1 MADWLITYGSW
12 ALAPFGLA
20 GMIVTGRKK
29 TWGWLLAL
37 TTQLL
42 WALYALGTAQ
52 YGFLIGTTSYAAV
65 YLDNYL
71 RWQTGRGLMA
81 RLGRR
86 AVPVPSAS
94 PELEALRL
102 IYADMTEARAAG
114 DEWASEWL
122 GSLWAD
128 SVPAGVRLAAGDAD
142 AIEEVRA

>member
-42 WALYALGTAQ
+42 WAVYALGTAQ
-52 YGFLIGTTSYAAV
+52 YGFLIGTTSYAVV

-71 RWQTGRGLMA
+71 RWQTGRGLTA
-81 RLGRR
+81 RLRR
-86 AVPVPSAS
+86 A
-94 PELEALRL
+94 
-102 IYADMTEARAAG
+102 
-114 DEWASEWL
+114 
-122 GSLWAD
+122 
-128 SVPAGVRLAAGDAD
+128 PAGCPSVSPDGTRPCQYPLGHTTRHGDPTAGASGINWDD
-142 AIEEVRA
+142 EEVRA